1 MQPHLPP
8 DPEPTPPAYSP
19 SQTRSTLALTS
30 RANAARYR
38 VWQMWRSLAARGLGD
53 EDRAILEATLPPG
66 GRTLFATMSRNDQ
79 RHSLTVYRALRA
91 HGCDDP
97 ELLAAAL
104 LHDSGKG
111 NGRVR
116 LWVRPPVVLLRAFAP
131 GTLRWL
137 ASAPTPWWRRPF
149 YNAWHHAEIGAQCA
163 ADAGLSERTVLFI
176 RTHHQPGGPAAELHA
191 VDDAL

>member
-91 HGCDDP
+91 RGCDDP
-97 ELLAAAL
+97 SYWRQRCCTTAAKATVGYA
-104 LHDSGKG
+104 SGCG
-111 NGRVR
+111 
-116 LWVRPPVVLLRAFAP
+116 PP
-131 GTLRWL
+131 
-137 ASAPTPWWRRPF
+137 
-149 YNAWHHAEIGAQCA
+149 
-163 ADAGLSERTVLFI
+163 
-176 RTHHQPGGPAAELHA
+176 
-191 VDDAL
+191 